1 MFVNN
6 TPNSFPHAPG
16 DDVMDRDLEMLA
28 VLLDPCL
35 TLDEATREASARR
48 YTRDRRPKVIEVIE
62 PRQPRPEWRDW
73 RDLVTAD
80 GE

>member
-1 MFVNN
+1 
-6 TPNSFPHAPG
+6 
-16 DDVMDRDLEMLA
+16 MDRDLEMLA

-48 YTRDRRPKVIEVIE
+48 YTRERDRRPEVIE